1 MKKVIIQLKEVS
13 YSTGNENLTL
23 STRESTDIL
32 FDISLKIY
40 KKEILGICGES
51 GGGKTT
57 LIKLLAGIINP
68 TKGEM
73 KVDHKI
79 SFTKNRPSRTQILF
93 QNNSDLLNPFRKV
106 KALVDEAIKLSR
118 TKKENFEKE
127 REKLYDML
135 GITTVLDGRRGNEL
149 SGGER
154 QRIALARILAVKPKV
169 LILDE
174 PFSAQDVISQLNL
187 LKVLKR
193 INIELEITIIC
204 ISHDLNMLKK
214 LVHRLI
220 VLQNGRIVES
230 ADTSKIFNSPKHP
243 YTKFLLS
250 AEDFS
255 LSENDIH
262 SYNSSN
268 SSNDFNKSKG

>member
-1 MKKVIIQLKEVS
+1 
-13 YSTGNENLTL
+13 
-23 STRESTDIL
+23 
-32 FDISLKIY
+32 
-40 KKEILGICGES
+40 
-51 GGGKTT
+51 
-57 LIKLLAGIINP
+57 
-68 TKGEM
+68 
-73 KVDHKI
+73 
-79 SFTKNRPSRTQILF
+79 
-93 QNNSDLLNPFRKV
+93 
-106 KALVDEAIKLSR
+106 
-118 TKKENFEKE
+118 
-127 REKLYDML
+127 
-135 GITTVLDGRRGNEL
+135 
-149 SGGER
+149 
-154 QRIALARILAVKPKV
+154 
-169 LILDE
+169 LDE

-230 ADTSKIFNSPKHP
+230 ADTSKIFKSPKHP

-268 SSNDFNKSKG
+268 SSNDLNKSKG

>member
-1 MKKVIIQLKEVS
+1 MKKVIIQLKNVS
-13 YSTGNENLTL
+13 YSTGNDNLNLGTK
-23 STRESTDIL
+23 ESANIL

-57 LIKLLAGIINP
+57 LIKLLAGIIKP

-79 SFTKNRPSRTQILF
+79 TFVKNRPARIQILF
-93 QNNSDLLNPFRKV
+93 QNNSDLLNPYRKV
-106 KALVDEAIKLSR
+106 KAVIAEAIKLSK
-118 TKKENFEKE
+118 TKKENVDISK
-127 REKLYDML
+127 EKLFEML
-135 GITTVLDGRRGNEL
+135 DVKTALESRRGNEL

-154 QRIALARILAVKPKV
+154 QKIALARLLAVKPKV

-174 PFSAQDVISQLNL
+174 PFSAQDVISQLNF

-193 INIELEITIIC
+193 INSDLEITIIC

-214 LVHRLI
+214 LTHRVI

-230 ADTSKIFNSPKHP
+230 ANTLKIFNSPDHP
-243 YTKFLLS
+243 YTKFLLR

-255 LSENDIH
+255 LTENEIH
-262 SYNSSN
+262 SYNPN
-268 SSNDFNKSKG
+268 NIKNDLNESKS

>member
-1 MKKVIIQLKEVS
+1 MKKVIIELKNVS
-13 YSTGNENLTL
+13 YSTGKENLTFG
-23 STRESTDIL
+23 SNESADIL

-57 LIKLLAGIINP
+57 LIKLLAGIIKPVN
-68 TKGEM
+68 GETR
-73 KVDHKI
+73 VDHKI
-79 SFTKNRPSRTQILF
+79 AATNNRPSRIQILF
-93 QNNSDLLNPFRKV
+93 QNNADLLNPYRKV
-106 KALVDEAIKLSR
+106 KTIVTEAIKLSK
-118 TKKENFEKE
+118 TKKENADKEKG
-127 REKLYDML
+127 KLFHML
-135 GITTVLDGRRGNEL
+135 GIQNQLENRRGNEL

-154 QRIALARILAVKPKV
+154 QKIALARLLAVKPKV

-174 PFSAQDVISQLNL
+174 PFSAQDVISQLNF

-193 INIELEITIIC
+193 INDELDLTIIC

-214 LVHRLI
+214 LAHRVV

-230 ADTSKIFNSPKHP
+230 ADTSKIFNSPDHP
-243 YTKFLLS
+243 YTKFLLR

-255 LSENDIH
+255 LTEDEIQ
-262 SYNSSN
+262 SYNS
-268 SSNDFNKSKG
+268 NDEPQEPDQTKR

>member
-23 STRESTDIL
+23 STKESTDIL
-32 FDISLKIY
+32 FDTSLKIY

-79 SFTKNRPSRTQILF
+79 SFTKNRPARTQILF

-118 TKKENFEKE
+118 TKKEKFEKE
-127 REKLYDML
+127 RE
-135 GITTVLDGRRGNEL
+135 
-149 SGGER
+149 
-154 QRIALARILAVKPKV
+154 IL
-169 LILDE
+169 
-174 PFSAQDVISQLNL
+174 
-187 LKVLKR
+187 
-193 INIELEITIIC
+193 
-204 ISHDLNMLKK
+204 
-214 LVHRLI
+214 
-220 VLQNGRIVES
+220 
-230 ADTSKIFNSPKHP
+230 
-243 YTKFLLS
+243 
-250 AEDFS
+250 
-255 LSENDIH
+255 
-262 SYNSSN
+262 
-268 SSNDFNKSKG
+268 

>member
-1 MKKVIIQLKEVS
+1 MKKVIIQLEKVS
-13 YSTGNENLTL
+13 YSTNNETL
-23 STRESTDIL
+23 VSGTKKPTDIL
-32 FDISLKIY
+32 HDISIKIY
-40 KKEILGICGES
+40 NKEILGICGES

-57 LIKLLAGIINP
+57 LIKLLAGIIKP
-68 TKGEM
+68 TKGDM

-79 SFTKNRPSRTQILF
+79 SLIKNRPSRTQILF
-93 QNNSDLLNPFRKV
+93 QNNSDLLNPHRKV
-106 KALVDEAIKLSR
+106 KALVNEAIMLSK
-118 TKKENFEKE
+118 TKKEYFGKEK
-127 REKLYDML
+127 EKLYDML
-135 GITTVLDGRRGNEL
+135 GITTVLDSRRGNEL

-154 QRIALARILAVKPKV
+154 QRIALARLLAVKPIV

-230 ADTSKIFNSPKHP
+230 ADTSKIFKSPDHP
-243 YTKFLLS
+243 YTKFLLR

-255 LSENDIH
+255 LTENDIH

-268 SSNDFNKSKG
+268 TSNDLNE